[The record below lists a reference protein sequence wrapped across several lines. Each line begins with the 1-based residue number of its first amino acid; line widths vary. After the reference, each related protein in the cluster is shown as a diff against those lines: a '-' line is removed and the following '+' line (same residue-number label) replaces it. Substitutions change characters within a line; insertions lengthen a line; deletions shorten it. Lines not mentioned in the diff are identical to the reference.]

1 MTCKGT
7 VHVPLHSVGFVLNPK
22 FQLYEETSN
31 EDVMEDF
38 LNTCSVWGFQETEI
52 LRQLARYRKREG
64 LFGRQS
70 AIDGAVKLDP
80 CTWWDSFG
88 AATPELQTMA
98 KKTLSLVCSA
108 SACETNWS
116 SCEYIVD
123 KRRNRLKTD
132 KAIKLVG
139 INANIRLFQNMK
151 RCEFND
157 CTE

>member
-1 MTCKGT
+1 M
-7 VHVPLHSVGFVLNPK
+7 GFVLNPK
-22 FQLYEETSN
+22 FQLYEQTSN

-88 AATPELQTMA
+88 AATPELQTIA
-98 KKTLSLVCSA
+98 KKTLSRVCSA

-139 INANIRLFQNMK
+139 INANIGLLQNME